1 MGFDFGGI
9 FGGLAGLAA
18 SMYTTDR
25 NITQANR
32 TLDKQEQW
40 RAEDYAHFLQ
50 NREATWSREDTLREQ
65 QWNREDAIRNELY
78 GREDTSYQRSVADA
92 KAAGLSPLSVNQLS
106 AAGNPVVSSGS
117 GTSSFAPPVS
127 TQMPA
132 SYMAQSPAQ
141 DIATLVGAVAS
152 QKNIDEL
159 RRHNMATET
168 QAQRELDFQT
178 QKTNKELLQQSAQ
191 FDEQMKFQRE
201 QAETQSSQFMLTYE
215 QNASQFTARL
225 AQDNQFHLDDL
236 KGKALDRAL
245 LDMRSINQQNIDSAK
260 AFANSLGMKYVF
272 KYCTSDDMYNTSMSK
287 LKNIMISGNRNV
299 TNDIEANPE
308 KYLSTDSST
317 HSESENNG
325 VSASLGGSAN
335 NSHSQDTGGT
345 QETTSSTQRD
355 KRGSL
360 TDTFTQ
366 TAKNIFSD
374 TVGKALNASAS
385 AQKGS
390 SQSDSYSISKS
401 DRALAEEISKQYGS
415 VLEIPIR
422 VYDWND
428 YEKNYSH
435 YK

>member
-106 AAGNPVVSSGS
+106 AAGNPVISSGS

-141 DIATLVGAVAS
+141 DIATLIGAIVS

-159 RRHNMATET
+159 RRHNMATEE
-168 QAQRELDFQT
+168 QSQRELDFQT
-178 QKTNKELLQQSAQ
+178 RKTNAELLQQASQ
-191 FDEQMKFQRE
+191 FDARLNFDKS
-201 QAETQSSQFMLTYE
+201 QADAQTNQFMLTYQ
-215 QNASQFTARL
+215 QNASQFAARL
-225 AQDNQFHLDDL
+225 AQDTQFHLDDL

-245 LDMRSINQQNIDSAK
+245 DDMHSVNKQNYDSAVDFAKSLDMPYVLKYYTNDDDYNK
-260 AFANSLGMKYVF
+260 AM
-272 KYCTSDDMYNTSMSK
+272 SD
-287 LKNIMISGNRNV
+287 LKSVMIKGNRKV
-299 TNDIEANPE
+299 TNDILSNPE
-308 KYLSTDSST
+308 KYLSVDSAS
-317 HSESENNG
+317 HSESQNNG
-325 VSASLGGSAN
+325 VSAGAGGNNASSNTMSTLDKGSAK
-335 NSHSQDTGGT
+335 TVV
-345 QETTSSTQRD
+345 D
-355 KRGSL
+355 KV
-360 TDTFTQ
+360 
-366 TAKNIFSD
+366 SD
-374 TVGKALNASAS
+374 TLSRGFNVNAS
-385 AQKGS
+385 AQKGF
-390 SQSDSYSISKS
+390 SQSDSYSLSKS
-401 DRALAEEISKQYGS
+401 DRALQQEIQKLYGS
-415 VLEIPIR
+415 VLEIPMR
-422 VYDWND
+422 VYDWKD
-428 YEKNYSH
+428 YEKRYSS